1 MKEYETK
8 TIMNNIINEFS
19 ILFFPLVL
27 HLTWRYL
34 HAVKQCYFNVWR
46 FEFLII
52 ILTLWTGFYI
62 ISASV
67 MKGLM
72 PY

>member
-1 MKEYETK
+1 MKDYEIK

-19 ILFFPLVL
+19 KKFLALVL

-46 FEFLII
+46 FEFLMI
-52 ILTLWTGFYI
+52 ILTL
-62 ISASV
+62 S
-67 MKGLM
+67 
-72 PY
+72 